1 MPLLPKFDKL
11 DANYPTTSDYKRIL
25 REINPALE
33 NDPAFQNTCA
43 MRVSMALNA
52 CAGHEIPRREGLLT
66 VRGVDRKRYAV
77 RVKELKNYLKLRYS
91 LPFRTLTATT
101 QGVIDNVSIK
111 GLKGIIAFDVTG
123 WGDASGHFTLWN
135 GEELLYSGGHD
146 YFNLYDKF
154 DNGKVIK
161 VSKCSFWKCP

>member
-1 MPLLPKFDKL
+1 MPVLPAFESL

-43 MRVSMALNA
+43 MRISMALNA
-52 CAGHEIPRREGLLT
+52 NPGHQIPRRPGLLT
-66 VRGVDRKRYAV
+66 VRGLDGNRYAV

-91 LPFRTLTATT
+91 LPFKTLFATT
-101 QGVIDNVSIK
+101 MGVIDNAPLK
-111 GLKGIIAFDVTG
+111 GRRGIIAFDVTG
-123 WGDASGHFTLWN
+123 WGDASGHFTLWD
-135 GEELLYSGGHD
+135 GKELLYSGGHD
-146 YFNLYDKF
+146 YFNMYDKF